1 MSKKYV
7 ITSINNVICG
17 FLLSDG
23 QVEEI
28 RAYEPESM
36 LGNIYVGRVSNIVQN
51 INSAF
56 VDIKKGLS
64 CYMSLEDYSGPKL
77 KIGDLVTVQLSKEAI
92 KTKAPSV
99 TSKLSLDGENVVV
112 MIDSECKIGV
122 SSKIKSLG
130 KRDELKTVVREAI
143 EAFNSNNNQSISGHN
158 NSYGI
163 IVRTKAEDVS
173 SEIIKE
179 ETINLLC
186 KLDDVIT
193 KSPYQVAYS
202 CLYKKCPM
210 LVKDIESYLI
220 DDIEIVTDLDE
231 VISACENQSISGI
244 NLYKDESISLDGLYN
259 LRNIIN
265 KTLNKRVYLKS
276 GAYIIIEHTEAMT
289 VIDVNSGKAIKGTS
303 KEDKVLA
310 INLEAAKE
318 IIKQLIFRDISGIII
333 IDFISMEKEIS
344 KNLLLKEIR
353 CMAETDK
360 TKTTVVDITRLG
372 LIEVTRKRIR
382 KPLHEI
388 FK

>member
-17 FLLSDG
+17 FLISDG

-143 EAFNSNNNQSISGHN
+143 EAFNSNNNQSTSGHN

-344 KNLLLKEIR
+344 KNQLLKEIR

-388 FK
+388 IK

>member
-17 FLLSDG
+17 FLIYDG
-23 QVEEI
+23 QVLEI

-64 CYMSLEDYSGPKL
+64 CYMSMEDYCGPKL
-77 KIGDLVTVQLSKEAI
+77 KIGDLITVQLNKEAI

-99 TSKLSLDGENVVV
+99 TTKLSLDGEYVVV
-112 MIDSECKIGV
+112 TLDSESKIGV
-122 SSKIKSLG
+122 SSKIKSES
-130 KRDELKTVVREAI
+130 KREELK
-143 EAFNSNNNQSISGHN
+143 
-158 NSYGI
+158 I
-163 IVRTKAEDVS
+163 IVKDAINEFKELNASSNYKDHDFNIIIRTKAEEANVES
-173 SEIIKE
+173 IKK
-179 ETINLLC
+179 ETIRLLC
-186 KLDDVIT
+186 ELNETVSKANYMV
-193 KSPYQVAYS
+193 SYS
-202 CLYKKCPM
+202 CVYEKLPM
-210 LVKDIESYLI
+210 LLKDIIAYLSE
-220 DDIEIVTDLDE
+220 DTEIFTDLQEVMSSCNEHNITDINYYNDE
-231 VISACENQSISGI
+231 T
-244 NLYKDESISLDGLYN
+244 ISLDALYGLK
-259 LRNIIN
+259 NIIN

-276 GAYIIIEHTEAMT
+276 GAYLIIEHTEAMT
-289 VIDVNSGKAIKGTS
+289 VIDVNSGKAINGKC

-318 IIKQLIFRDISGIII
+318 IINQLILRDISGIII

-344 KNLLLKEIR
+344 QNNLLKEFKQ
-353 CMAETDK
+353 MAEADK

-388 FK
+388 IK